1 MASVSQPKFV
11 DKQLSSENKRNNS
24 KMKSVKVFLHFF
36 HSSKECILRYRGSCN
51 FAFIVLY
58 FYISLLFFAPD
69 V

>member
-24 KMKSVKVFLHFF
+24 NMENVNVVLNFF

-51 FAFIVLY
+51 FAIIVLY